1 LGGGYAALF
10 SRFTLTAMAE
20 AQLPFDATRA
30 ADVPPRLHVTIPPS
44 LTLGPTAD
52 MRRLIES
59 FGISHPGNV
68 RSVNEDHFVTAALQ
82 RAVQLRQTNLDDP
95 HIFDRLSGP
104 RAYLYAVA
112 DGVGG
117 SAGGRVASATA
128 VAMIVEYLGEIVGAY
143 NGYGADHS
151 KDFPEHLRR
160 AVQRSH
166 DHLVETFRL
175 HRHGGPATTLTL
187 AMVVW
192 PYAYIVHVGDSRV
205 YHIRGDVLRRL
216 TRDQT
221 VGEVLVQGGMPKEKA
236 EQAGLFNVLASAVGA
251 RDMTPAVD
259 FVPLERGDVLLLC
272 TDGLTKHVNDSRI
285 REVLLGAANAE
296 EGCRTLIDLALAGGG
311 SDNVTAV
318 VARVLNA

>member
-1 LGGGYAALF
+1 M
-10 SRFTLTAMAE
+10 TD
-20 AQLPFDATRA
+20 AQLPIQPQVPAKASPRLQIP
-30 ADVPPRLHVTIPPS
+30 VPPP

-59 FGISHPGNV
+59 YGLSHPGNV

-82 RAVQLRQTNLDDP
+82 RSVHLRQTNLDDP

-117 SAGGRVASATA
+117 SAGGRLASAIA
-128 VAMIVEYLGEIVGAY
+128 VAAIVEYLGEAVGAY
-143 NGYGADHS
+143 NGYGADHA
-151 KDFPEHLRR
+151 KDFPEHLRTGVHR
-160 AVQRSH
+160 AH

-175 HRHGGPATTLTL
+175 YNHGGPATTLTL

-192 PYAYIVHVGDSRV
+192 PHAYIVHVGDSRV
-205 YHIRGDVLRRL
+205 YHLRGGTLRRL

-221 VGEVLVQGGMPKEKA
+221 IGEFLVAQHVMPKEQA
-236 EQAGLFNVLASAVGA
+236 QQAGLFNMLASAIGA

-259 FVPLERGDVLLLC
+259 SISLEHGDVLLLC
-272 TDGLTKHVNDSRI
+272 TDGLTKHVTDPQIEGILVNDPNPETS
-285 REVLLGAANAE
+285 
-296 EGCRTLIDLALAGGG
+296 CRSLVDLALAGGG

-318 VARVLNA
+318 VARVLAA